1 MANILIISGHPDLKS
16 SLANKTIPETLG
28 KSDLSC
34 TLRRLDLLGWDLDVE
49 EEQKYVKQA
58 DVIVFQFPLYW
69 YSYPAII
76 KNWVEK
82 VFAHGFAYGSKGTAL
97 TGKYLMV
104 SFTVGGGSDHY
115 RRGGQNRHPVEEFL
129 YNFEQMAELCHMV
142 YEPPVYSFGSAYI
155 PGVSTEEDRR
165 RVIENS
171 KDHGRRLLERLKQ
184 F

>member
-1 MANILIISGHPDLKS
+1 MSF
-16 SLANKTIPETLG
+16 TIETLDT
-28 KSDLSC
+28 SDLPFV
-34 TLRRLDLLGWDLDVE
+34 LRRLDLLGWDLDVE
-49 EEQKYVKQA
+49 KEQSYVREA

-97 TGKYLMV
+97 TGKHLMV

-115 RRGGQNRHPVEEFL
+115 RKGGQNRHPVEEFL
-129 YNFEQMAELCHMV
+129 YNFEQMAELCHMI

-155 PGVSTEEDRR
+155 PGVSTEEDRQ
-165 RVIENS
+165 RVIKNS
-171 KDHGRRLLERLKQ
+171 KDHGQRLLERLKQ